1 MSRLAAITVG
11 TSLLVSS
18 AVFACDCRTLSL
30 SDRVDHAD
38 LVLVATVSSFKA
50 LDHVTVRPV
59 EVFKGFPSKTLTI
72 QTGQSDC
79 DFFLPPVNPTVG
91 EAYLLYLQ
99 QSEGRL
105 TASRCLVSGPAV
117 EKATELRTLRVRLKP
132 HADPGDATERLPAG
146 SRPPPNGR

>member
-1 MSRLAAITVG
+1 MSLFI
-11 TSLLVSS
+11 SS
-18 AVFACDCRTLSL
+18 AVFACQCRTLSL

-38 LVLVATVSSFKA
+38 LVLVATVSSFKS
-50 LDHVTVRPV
+50 LDHVAVQPV

-99 QSEGRL
+99 QSERRL
-105 TASRCLVSGPAV
+105 TASRCLISGPAV
-117 EKATELRTLRVRLKP
+117 DKATELRALRMRLKTN
-132 HADPGDATERLPAG
+132 AQPGNEPGRLPAG
-146 SRPPPNGR
+146 SRPRPKGR